1 MKIQHYNT
9 LNRNSN
15 SIASLWATR
24 ILDLLLKKQCEYL
37 FTKTE
42 RERERELVSKRL
54 RANLV
59 YQYLNGVSF
68 ASMCV

>member
-37 FTKTE
+37 FTKTQRE
-42 RERERELVSKRL
+42 RERERERES
-54 RANLV
+54 
-59 YQYLNGVSF
+59 
-68 ASMCV
+68 